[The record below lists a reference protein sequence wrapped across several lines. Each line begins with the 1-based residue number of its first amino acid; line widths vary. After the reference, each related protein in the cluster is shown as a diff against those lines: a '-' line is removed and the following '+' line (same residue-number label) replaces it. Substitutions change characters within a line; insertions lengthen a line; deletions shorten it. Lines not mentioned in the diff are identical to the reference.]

1 MGRFDGTL
9 LASDMDGTLL
19 NDAHELSAE
28 NTEAIRYF
36 TENGGVFTIATGR
49 MLPAINLYIWQLSIN
64 APIIALN
71 GAAVFDIKK
80 EALLHSR
87 PHDADLVK
95 IVDSLAEDFPELGV
109 EVVMLDRMYICRGS
123 EVSRRHC
130 EIIKE
135 PYILTDVRM
144 ASGDCMKMNL
154 TQAPDYLDDVERYMD
169 TKYPGEFHIAHSA
182 AHYLEVLHPDANK
195 GRGLDVVAGI
205 MKIAREHIYA
215 VGDNHN
221 DAELLERAAVS
232 FAPASAVQRIREAAD
247 VVVSSNNEHAIRDV
261 VAHLDRLY
269 G

>member
-1 MGRFDGTL
+1 MGRFDGAL

-19 NDAHELSAE
+19 NDKHELSIE

-49 MLPAINLYIWQLSIN
+49 MLPAIKLYTQQLSVN

-71 GAAVFDIKK
+71 GAAVYDTRSNT
-80 EALLHSR
+80 LLHSR
-87 PHDADLVK
+87 PHDADLVM
-95 IVDSLAEDFPELGV
+95 IVDSLAEAFPELGV

-123 EVSRRHC
+123 EISRRHC

-135 PYILTDVRM
+135 PYVITDVRL

-154 TQAPDYLDDVERYMD
+154 TQSPEYLDEVESYL
-169 TKYPGEFHIAHSA
+169 KESWPGVFYIAHSA
-182 AHYLEVLHPDANK
+182 AYYLEVLHPEANK
-195 GRGLDVVAGI
+195 GRGLDVVTGI
-205 MKIAREHIYA
+205 MKTDREHVYA
-215 VGDNHN
+215 AGDNYN
-221 DAELLERAAVS
+221 DAELLKRAAVS
-232 FAPASAVQRIREAAD
+232 FAPASSVQQIKEAAD